1 MPPRLAIL
9 GTGSHLP
16 GRPYTND
23 DLGRVMETNDDWVR
37 QRTGIGQRYYAPEG
51 VGASDLAVEA
61 SRRAL
66 ASAGLT
72 PEDLDYILFATM
84 TPDYVLPGSGPI
96 LGSKLGCAGIPALD
110 IRQQCAA
117 MIYGLQL
124 ADALFRA
131 GTARRILLVGAEA
144 HAGFMPWRDWDV
156 LEGARDERPAD
167 DDWRRANDHR
177 ALAILF
183 GDGAGAM
190 VLSADGDEGTGLL
203 AVDLHSDGAL
213 AEKLY
218 IPAGFHTRPFISER
232 TVEDDSW
239 IPRMDG
245 RDLFRHAVTK
255 LPQSVRSVCERAGVA
270 VDDVD
275 LFIAHQANM
284 RINEA
289 VRQSLGV
296 PKEKVPSNIERV
308 GNTSAATI
316 PILLDEI
323 VREGRLKRGMLVC
336 FLALGAGIHWGSAL
350 LRV

>member
-1 MPPRLAIL
+1 MSRLAIV
-9 GTGSHLP
+9 GTGSFVP

-23 DLGRVMETNDDWVR
+23 DLGRVMDTNDAWVR
-37 QRTGIGQRYYAPEG
+37 QRTGIGQRHYAPEG
-51 VGASDLAVEA
+51 VGAADLAIEA
-61 SRRAL
+61 SKRAL
-66 ASAGLT
+66 ESAKLS

-84 TPDYVLPGSGPI
+84 TPDYVLPGSGPV
-96 LGSKLGCAGIPALD
+96 LGAKLGCKGIPALD

-124 ADALFRA
+124 ADALFQA
-131 GTARRILLVGAEA
+131 GSASRILLVGAEA
-144 HAGFMPWRDWDV
+144 HAGFMPWRDWDILV
-156 LEGARDERPAD
+156 GDRNERPSEP
-167 DDWRRANDHR
+167 DWKRANDHR
-177 ALAILF
+177 SLAILF

-190 VLSADGDEGTGLL
+190 VLSRDGGEGTGLL
-203 AVDLHSDGAL
+203 AVDLHADGTH

-218 IPAGFHTRPFISER
+218 IPSGFRTRPFISER
-232 TVEDDSW
+232 TVDEDLW

-245 RDLFRHAVTK
+245 RDIFRHAVTK
-255 LPQSVRSVCERAGVA
+255 LPQSVRRVCERAGVR
-270 VDDVD
+270 VEDVD
-275 LFIAHQANM
+275 LFVAHQANM

-289 VRQSLGV
+289 VRQALDV

-323 VREGRLKRGMLVC
+323 VRDGQVEKGMLVC
-336 FLALGAGIHWGSAL
+336 FLALGAGLHWGSAL